1 MNAIRNMD
9 YNKVINLKDLVPYGE
24 KTINSM
30 MIALKNSLNS
40 AVFAFDKEEMLSEHS
55 APADALVYVLDGELE
70 ISINKIG
77 HKVKKGEMILM
88 PANIPHALKA
98 LEKSKMLLIIVK
110 KHEDIGGFINLEY
123 SKELL
128 MKDIVT
134 GFKGGVVS
142 KRILNLE
149 NLTSLMFAI
158 SENEEIEHNKTE
170 GELLVLNLDG
180 ELDITINNQKEILK
194 EDQIIVIPCNV
205 LYEIKAKTDS
215 KFLLIEIN

>member
-1 MNAIRNMD
+1 MNAIRNMEF
-9 YNKVINLKDLVPYGE
+9 NKVINLKELVPYGE

-40 AVFAFDKEEMLSEHS
+40 AIFAFDKEEMLSEHS
-55 APADALVYVLDGELE
+55 APADAFVYVLDGELE
-70 ISINKIG
+70 ISINKIV

-98 LEKSKMLLIIVK
+98 LERAKMLLIIVK
-110 KHEDIGGFINLEY
+110 KQENIGGFINLEY

-128 MKDIVT
+128 MKDILI

-149 NLTSLMFAI
+149 NLTSMMFAI
-158 SENEEIEHNKTE
+158 SEDEEIEHNKTE
-170 GELLVLNLDG
+170 GELIILTLDG
-180 ELDITINNQKEILK
+180 ELDITIDNERKDLK
-194 EDQIIVIPCNV
+194 EDEIIVVPPNV

>member
-1 MNAIRNMD
+1 MNAIRNMEF
-9 YNKVINLKDLVPYGE
+9 NKVINLKDLVPYGE

-70 ISINKIG
+70 ISINKIV

-98 LEKSKMLLIIVK
+98 LEKAKMLLIIVK
-110 KHEDIGGFINLEY
+110 KHEEIGGFVNLEY

-142 KRILNLE
+142 KRVLNLE
-149 NLTSLMFAI
+149 NLTSLMFVI
-158 SENEEIEHNKTE
+158 SENEEIEHNKIE
-170 GELLVLNLDG
+170 GELLILNLHG
-180 ELDITINNQKEILK
+180 ELDIAINNQKEILK
-194 EDQIIVIPCNV
+194 EDQIIVIPPNV

>member
-194 EDQIIVIPCNV
+194 EDQIIVIPYNV

>member
-1 MNAIRNMD
+1 MNAIRNIEF
-9 YNKVINLKDLVPYGE
+9 NKVINLKELVPYGE

-30 MIALKNSLNS
+30 MIALKSSLNS
-40 AVFAFDKEEMLSEHS
+40 AIFAFDKEEMLSEHS
-55 APADALVYVLDGELE
+55 APADALVYILDGELE
-70 ISINKIG
+70 ISINKIV

-98 LEKSKMLLIIVK
+98 LEKTKMLLVIVK
-110 KHEDIGGFINLEY
+110 KQEDIGGFINLEY

-128 MKDIVT
+128 MKDILA

-142 KRILNLE
+142 KRILNLK
-149 NLTSLMFAI
+149 NLTSMMFAI

-170 GELLVLNLDG
+170 GELIVLTLDG
-180 ELDITINNQKEILK
+180 ELDIIIDSERKNLK
-194 EDQIIVIPCNV
+194 EDEIIVVPPNT
-205 LYEIKAKTDS
+205 LYEIKAITDS

>member
-70 ISINKIG
+70 ISVNKIG

-134 GFKGGVVS
+134 GFKGGIVS

-180 ELDITINNQKEILK
+180 ELDITINNQKELLK
-194 EDQIIVIPCNV
+194 EDQIIVIPYNV

>member
-1 MNAIRNMD
+1 MNAIRNMN

-194 EDQIIVIPCNV
+194 EDQIIVIPYNV

>member
-180 ELDITINNQKEILK
+180 ELDITINNQKELLK
-194 EDQIIVIPCNV
+194 EDQIIVIPYNV

>member
-142 KRILNLE
+142 KRVLNLE

-194 EDQIIVIPCNV
+194 EDQIIVIPYNV

>member
-77 HKVKKGEMILM
+77 HKVKKGEVILM

-194 EDQIIVIPCNV
+194 EDQIIVIPYNV

>member
-1 MNAIRNMD
+1 MSAIRNMKF
-9 YNKVINLKDLVPYGE
+9 NKVINLEDLVPYGE

-70 ISINKIG
+70 ISINKIV

-98 LEKSKMLLIIVK
+98 LEKAKMLLIIVK
-110 KHEDIGGFINLEY
+110 KYEEIGGFVNLEY

-142 KRILNLE
+142 KRVLNLE

-170 GELLVLNLDG
+170 GELLILNLHG
-180 ELDITINNQKEILK
+180 ELDIAINNQKEILK
-194 EDQIIVIPCNV
+194 ENQIIVIPPNA

>member
-1 MNAIRNMD
+1 MNAIRNMEF
-9 YNKVINLKDLVPYGE
+9 NKVINLKDLVPYGE

-70 ISINKIG
+70 ISINKIA

-98 LEKSKMLLIIVK
+98 LEKAKMLLIIVK
-110 KHEDIGGFINLEY
+110 KHENIGGFINLEY
-123 SKELL
+123 SKELS
-128 MKDIVT
+128 MKEMVA

-142 KRILNLE
+142 RRVLNLE

-180 ELDITINNQKEILK
+180 ELNITINNQKEVLK
-194 EDQIIVIPCNV
+194 EDQIIVVPPNV

>member
-77 HKVKKGEMILM
+77 HEVKKGEMILM

-194 EDQIIVIPCNV
+194 EDQIIVIPYNV

>member
-88 PANIPHALKA
+88 LANIPHALKA

-194 EDQIIVIPCNV
+194 EDQIIVIPYNV

>member
-98 LEKSKMLLIIVK
+98 LEKYKMLLIIVK

-194 EDQIIVIPCNV
+194 EDQIIVIPYNV